1 MNSTNWPAPN
11 VWVFIAQMAEHFSA
25 NARFLMSTGL
35 IHKRSQLARAHV
47 FEAVWWVP
55 WPFVPDTPLTT
66 VRLFRATGVYFV
78 LKCKYGV
85 IQDTAKGVK
94 EAGRRAGG
102 GGTNKLA
109 PQLFMSFTYFLFFL
123 FTLRNRLKINKWA
136 KIIIQA
142 FRNMYDVRSTLIFF
156 RRPIVFCSKVISFK
170 CFCYMIATWLLLS
183 TAFASPKPT
192 YSTVNSTSPLKVE
205 VRAQN
210 VAKIH
215 LVYRW
220 QRFWAYLL
228 GDSFGKRM
236 DHIRI
241 LMKIMICIIWK
252 KIIAVIDATFAIAK
266 RKH

>member
-1 MNSTNWPAPN
+1 
-11 VWVFIAQMAEHFSA
+11 
-25 NARFLMSTGL
+25 MSTGL
-35 IHKRSQLARAHV
+35 LHKRSQLVQAHV

-55 WPFVPDTPLTT
+55 WPFVLDTPLTT
-66 VRLFRATGVYFV
+66 ARLFRATRVYFV
-78 LKCKYGV
+78 LNNGV
-85 IQDTAKGVK
+85 IQDTAKGLK
-94 EAGRRAGG
+94 EAGRRGVGG
-102 GGTNKLA
+102 GGTNRLA
-109 PQLFMSFTYFLFFL
+109 LQLFMSFTYFLFFL

-236 DHIRI
+236 DLIRI
-241 LMKIMICIIWK
+241 PMKIMIWII
-252 KIIAVIDATFAIAK
+252 
-266 RKH
+266 